1 MAHYLILLCKGIT
14 VQKKSHITLPSFST
28 VEDVIEDLK
37 PGYPVYCLRPAE
49 LKRQARFFLD
59 SFPGRVMYAVKCNP
73 HLVVLQA
80 LFDAGIRHFDTASL
94 AEIALVREHFPQAD
108 CYFMHPVK
116 ARASIL
122 TAQDVYGID
131 HYVIDHVKELEK
143 IIEIT
148 GSGDGRVILVRI
160 VTPVHDAQY
169 RLSDKFGIAAE
180 EAAVLLKKV
189 HDADFQTG
197 VAFHVGSQCRTPQ
210 AFADGVRT
218 ALDVIHEAN
227 VPVHY
232 LDVGGGFPALYEDD
246 KPPALEDYFKV
257 IEDAFD
263 DAKLRRDCV
272 VMCEPGRA
280 LVASGCSLLVQIQ
293 LRKDDQLYI
302 NDGIYQSL
310 SETLVGKIKLPAR
323 LINPMRQVSENFRNF
338 TVLGPTC
345 DCLDVLPYQFHLPD
359 DAEEGDWIE
368 IGQAGAYSNSA
379 STRFNGF
386 FPETFVSV
394 DAPPLMPA

>member
-1 MAHYLILLCKGIT
+1 M
-14 VQKKSHITLPSFST
+14 VQKKSHISLPAFST
-28 VEDVIEDLK
+28 IEAIIEQLK
-37 PGYPVYCLRPAE
+37 PGYPVYCLRPEE

-73 HLVVLQA
+73 HLTVLQA

-116 ARASIL
+116 ARASIK
-122 TAQDVYGID
+122 TAQDVYGVD
-131 HYVIDHVKELEK
+131 HYVIDHEKELDK
-143 IIEIT
+143 IIEAT

-180 EAAVLLKKV
+180 DAPALLKKV
-189 HDADFQTG
+189 HKADFQTG
-197 VAFHVGSQCRTPQ
+197 LAFHVGSQCRTPR
-210 AFADGVRT
+210 AFTDGVRT
-218 ALDVIHEAN
+218 ALEVIGEAD

-246 KPPALEDYFKV
+246 TPPALNEYFRV
-257 IEDAFD
+257 IEEAFD
-263 DAKLRRDCV
+263 KAKIRRDCV
-272 VMCEPGRA
+272 LMCEPGRA

-293 LRKDDQLYI
+293 LRKDDRLYI

-323 LINPMRQVSENFRNF
+323 LVNPFRKLSGTMQAF
-338 TVLGPTC
+338 TILGPTC
-345 DCLDVLPYQFHLPD
+345 DCLDILPYQFILPD

-368 IGQAGAYSNSA
+368 IGQVGAYSNSA
-379 STRFNGF
+379 ATRFNGF

-394 DAPPLMPA
+394 SAPPLMPE

>member
-1 MAHYLILLCKGIT
+1 
-14 VQKKSHITLPSFST
+14 VQKKSHISLPNFAT
-28 VEDVIEDLK
+28 VEEVIQDLK

-73 HLVVLQA
+73 HLTVLQA

-122 TAQDVYGID
+122 TAQDVYSVD

-143 IIEIT
+143 IIETT
-148 GSGDGRVILVRI
+148 GSGNGRVILVRI

-180 EAAVLLKKV
+180 DAPELLRKV
-189 HDADFQTG
+189 HEADFQTG
-197 VAFHVGSQCRTPQ
+197 VSFHVGSQCRTPQ
-210 AFADGVRT
+210 AFTDGVKT
-218 ALDVIHEAN
+218 ALDVIEQSG

-232 LDVGGGFPALYEDD
+232 LDVGGGFPALYQDD
-246 KPPALEDYFKV
+246 QPPPLQDYFKV
-257 IEDAFD
+257 IEEAFD
-263 DAKLRRDCV
+263 EAKIRRDCV
-272 VMCEPGRA
+272 LMCEPGRA

-293 LRKDDQLYI
+293 LRKGNKLYI

-323 LINPMRQVSENFRNF
+323 LTNPMRTLSKNFEDF
-338 TVLGPTC
+338 TILGPTC

-368 IGQAGAYSNSA
+368 IGQVGAYSNSA
-379 STRFNGF
+379 ATRFNGF

-394 DAPPLMPA
+394 EASPLMPE